1 MVTLLVAGLLLF
13 FVPHGLSMAPARR
26 ATLVAKWGEKR
37 YKGLYSMVSGIGLI
51 LIIAGYAVAQRGAQ
65 LFAPLPEARAI
76 APYAMTLV
84 FILLAAS
91 HGPSH
96 IRAAI
101 RHPMLA
107 GVLIWS
113 IVHLLA
119 NGDAR
124 GTLLFA
130 SFALYAAVDL
140 LSVTV
145 RGTFVPFVARWRS
158 DVIAIVAGTA
168 VALLVMFLHRLL
180 FGVRAV
186 PFGA

>member
-1 MVTLLVAGLLLF
+1 MTLLVAGLLVFLAPHLLPV
-13 FVPHGLSMAPARR
+13 VPAAR
-26 ATLVAKWGEKR
+26 AMLLAKWGEKR
-37 YKGLYSMVSGIGLI
+37 YKGLYSMVSGIGLV
-51 LIIAGYAVAQRGAQ
+51 LIIAGYVAAGRGVQ
-65 LFAPLPEARAI
+65 WFAPFPEARAV
-76 APYAMTLV
+76 APYAMTVV

-124 GTLLFA
+124 GTVLFA
-130 SFALYAAVDL
+130 SFALYAVIDL
-140 LSVTV
+140 LSVTA

-158 DVIAIVAGTA
+158 DLVAIVAGTA
-168 VALLVMFLHRLL
+168 VALLVMFLHRFL

>member
-1 MVTLLVAGLLLF
+1 MILLVTGLLLF
-13 FVPHGLSMAPARR
+13 FAPHVLPMAPGSRAR
-26 ATLVAKWGEKR
+26 LHVKWGEAR
-37 YKGLYSMVSGIGLI
+37 YKGSYSMVAGIGLI
-51 LIIAGYAVAQRGAQ
+51 LIIAGYAIADRGAQ
-65 LFAPLPEARAI
+65 WFAPLPEARAA

-96 IRAAI
+96 IRAII

-130 SFALYAAVDL
+130 SFAVYAVIDL
-140 LSVTV
+140 VSVT
-145 RGTFVPFVARWRS
+145 RRRTFVPFAARWRS
-158 DVIAIVAGTA
+158 DLIAVVAGTA
-168 VALLVMFLHRLL
+168 AALLVMFLHRFL
-180 FGVRAV
+180 FGAPAVR
-186 PFGA
+186 FGL

>member
-1 MVTLLVAGLLLF
+1 VTLLVAGLLLF
-13 FVPHGLSMAPARR
+13 FIPHLLPMVPASRARLR
-26 ATLVAKWGEKR
+26 EQWGENR
-37 YKGLYSMVSGIGLI
+37 YKGLYSVVSGIGLI
-51 LIIAGYAVAQRGAQ
+51 LIIAGYAVAERGAQ
-65 LFAPLPEARAI
+65 WFPPSLEARAV
-76 APYAMTLV
+76 APYAMTVV

-96 IRAAI
+96 IRAWI

-107 GVLIWS
+107 AVLIWS

-124 GTLLFA
+124 GTVLFA
-130 SFALYAAVDL
+130 SFLLYAAIDL
-140 LSVTV
+140 VSVTI
-145 RGTFVPFVARWRS
+145 RGTFVPFAARWRS
-158 DVIAIVAGTA
+158 DLVAIVAGTA
-168 VALLVMFLHRLL
+168 VALLVMFLHRFL

>member
-1 MVTLLVAGLLLF
+1 MTLLVAGLLLF
-13 FVPHGLSMAPARR
+13 FAPHVLPVVPASR
-26 ATLVAKWGEKR
+26 AMLLAKWGEKR
-37 YKGLYSMVSGIGLI
+37 YKGLYSVVSGIGLI
-51 LIIAGYAVAQRGAQ
+51 LIIAGYAAAERGAQ
-65 LFAPLPEARAI
+65 WFAPFPGARAA
-76 APYAMTLV
+76 APYAMTVV

-124 GTLLFA
+124 GTVLFA
-130 SFALYAAVDL
+130 SFALYAVIDL
-140 LSVTV
+140 LSVTA
-145 RGTFVPFVARWRS
+145 RGTFVPFAARWRS
-158 DVIAIVAGTA
+158 DLVAIVAGTA
-168 VALLVMFLHRLL
+168 VALLVMFLHRFL
-180 FGVRAV
+180 FGVRVV